1 MKTILSL
8 SEEQMGNLVG
18 QYNLLKEASG
28 MFPTWELQFVD
39 EDVTVIRGGKTISDI
54 K

>member
-1 MKTILSL
+1 MKTSITL

-28 MFPTWELQFVD
+28 IFPTWELQFVD

>member
-1 MKTILSL
+1 MKTSITL

-18 QYNLLKEASG
+18 QYNLLKEVNG
-28 MFPTWELQFVD
+28 LFPTWELHFID
-39 EDVTVIRGGKTISDI
+39 EDIIVIRGGKTISDL